1 MRARAIAI
9 IAVVAILGTLLG
21 LLWFEPRS
29 GPILPPAAGLDVAPS
44 PAPPRVEA
52 AARANVPLGRP
63 AAAARPAARPADGPL
78 VRVVVTGRAIDQG
91 GQPVADAELWLDDER
106 SLMSAHPNARGR
118 TGADGR
124 FRLSAAVAAGVRAW
138 LAIRSAGRA
147 PADHDLGRLTAAATD
162 GRLDLGELVLGHGGR
177 AVGRVVG
184 LDGAGIA
191 DAALRLHRLRGR
203 SGPLPRDASRA
214 ILVRSAADGSFAFE
228 RLAPGAFR
236 LEVEA
241 PGFRRGERRDPV
253 V

>member
-91 GQPVADAELWLDDER
+91 GQPDADAELSLDAER
-106 SLMSAHPNARGR
+106 SLWTTPTTAHAH
-118 TGADGR
+118 TVHDG
-124 FRLSAAVAAGVRAW
+124 LC
-138 LAIRSAGRA
+138 LQY
-147 PADHDLGRLTAAATD
+147 T
-162 GRLDLGELVLGHGGR
+162 
-177 AVGRVVG
+177 
-184 LDGAGIA
+184 
-191 DAALRLHRLRGR
+191 
-203 SGPLPRDASRA
+203 
-214 ILVRSAADGSFAFE
+214 
-228 RLAPGAFR
+228 
-236 LEVEA
+236 
-241 PGFRRGERRDPV
+241 
-253 V
+253 